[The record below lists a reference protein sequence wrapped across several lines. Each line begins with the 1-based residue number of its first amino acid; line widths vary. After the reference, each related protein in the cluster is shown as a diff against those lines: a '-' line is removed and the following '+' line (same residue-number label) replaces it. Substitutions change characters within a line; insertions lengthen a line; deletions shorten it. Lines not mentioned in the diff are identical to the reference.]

1 MHVITNLGLKM
12 HQDLQ
17 NHLGTRHLY
26 IFITSKDRLGLSF
39 MKFHIKHLRTDFKA
53 LTMNGIGKIHA
64 IITNAIEINIWG
76 AR

>member
-39 MKFHIKHLRTDFKA
+39 MKFHIKHLRTDFNVQIQP
-53 LTMNGIGKIHA
+53 TNGPQLFMFYLY
-64 IITNAIEINIWG
+64 
-76 AR
+76 R